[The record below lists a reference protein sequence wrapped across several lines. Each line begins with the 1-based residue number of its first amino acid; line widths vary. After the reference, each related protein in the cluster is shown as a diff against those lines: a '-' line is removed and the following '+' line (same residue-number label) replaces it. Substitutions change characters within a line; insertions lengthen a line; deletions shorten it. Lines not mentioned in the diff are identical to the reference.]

1 MEEDAKAQFRWK
13 FYGLTVE
20 LNIIVMLVAM
30 SIVVFFIV
38 HSPYTLPVVIAML
51 VLALGMSLHFAK
63 RYRETKAW
71 LHAQPEK
78 SKEGKDPKQNDD
90 KLDDITE

>member
-20 LNIIVMLVAM
+20 LNIIVLLVAL
-30 SIVVFFIV
+30 SVIVFFII
-38 HSPYTLPVVIAML
+38 HSPYTLPAILVMLILAL
-51 VLALGMSLHFAK
+51 VLSLDFAK

-71 LHAQPEK
+71 LYVQPEK
-78 SKEGKDPKQNDD
+78 SKEGDDPKQKD
-90 KLDDITE
+90 KAA